1 MRGFTTLREQRRE
14 NIFSWRANDGG
25 ANPSVKAL
33 RAFTLIEL
41 LVVVSIIG
49 FMASAVLAA
58 VSNAQLEAQD
68 KRRIADLHNL
78 EIALTNYYT
87 RYNTYPT
94 EASGANGNISTNA
107 VFKAALIPQYL
118 AGTPVDPTGPSNP
131 TFYYYYDGRHNCG
144 GKYYAV
150 IFARQMNKPANSNY
164 ADFLNTTCSG
174 VVDGEGRGGGTASYN
189 IILGSSGG

>member
-1 MRGFTTLREQRRE
+1 MRRG
-14 NIFSWRANDGG
+14 
-25 ANPSVKAL
+25 
-33 RAFTLIEL
+33 FTLIEL

-49 FMASAVLAA
+49 FLASAVLAA

-68 KRRIADLHNL
+68 KRRMADVRQL
-78 EIALTNYYT
+78 ESALQLYYT

-94 EASGANGNISTNA
+94 EASGANGNVSTNTT
-107 VFKAALIPQYL
+107 FKTAIAPYM
-118 AGTPVDPTGPSNP
+118 AGTPVDPTGPSNA

-164 ADFLNTTCSG
+164 SDFLNTTCSG
-174 VVDGEGRGGGTASYN
+174 VVDGEGRGGGTQSFN